1 MIDFRITRHLPHSNH
16 ATNDDSRRNLLSQ
29 HFYKGCPCQMIRT
42 YRPAGRGFI
51 PRQMGWSDNN
61 PSSCAAEAPGLR
73 QKRTFT
79 PKVTMYKYTEQATI
93 HRPYPGLLSGPPT
106 PQITARRPAVLAPVH
121 VSQRARLQ
129 LADLDDMRVIRAIG
143 RLNGALGHAGM
154 SAVRRDPRLTLSV
167 AGDRHQQTSP
177 RWPVPC
183 AVRPFRVAGNPGRLG
198 GRAVLG
204 HRLWVP
210 PRSARVPGGRPPRWR
225 WHGGAAMPGRVGRRR
240 SGRRRADRRCGT
252 WSASGG
258 GRMIVL
264 AARLMRSAGF
274 WPVRLASISMKG
286 LVWWPRRR

>member
-1 MIDFRITRHLPHSNH
+1 MSHDADDLLWHAYVTAALAAGPGQGTPLPLWRQASLAHREQENGHLEAPGVIDFRITRHLPHSNH

-154 SAVRRDPRLTLSV
+154 SAVRRDPRLTLTV
-167 AGDRHQQTSP
+167 AGDRHQQTRP
-177 RWPVPC
+177 RCPVPC
-183 AVRPFRVAGNPGRLG
+183 AARPFRASGDPGRLG
-198 GRAVLG
+198 GRAV
-204 HRLWVP
+204 
-210 PRSARVPGGRPPRWR
+210 PRSPPPGPAAERPGSWRPP
-225 WHGGAAMPGRVGRRR
+225 AAVAMARRR
-240 SGRRRADRRCGT
+240 RHAGPG
-252 WSASGG
+252 WP
-258 GRMIVL
+258 
-264 AARLMRSAGF
+264 AA
-274 WPVRLASISMKG
+274 
-286 LVWWPRRR
+286 